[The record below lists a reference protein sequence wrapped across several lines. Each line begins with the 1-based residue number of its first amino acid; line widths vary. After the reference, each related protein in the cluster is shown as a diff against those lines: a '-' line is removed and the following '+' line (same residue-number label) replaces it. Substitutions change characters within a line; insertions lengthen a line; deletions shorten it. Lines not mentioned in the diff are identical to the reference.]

1 MLRRVLDAVTG
12 ARDLWLREGE
22 LRLGELR
29 ALRLEL
35 VLRLARGGVLSDRH
49 VPMEWVVGRLHVERS
64 VCAEVW
70 VQERLLR
77 GYAFRRV
84 KLEEPLQEINGLI
97 GARPQ
102 YC

>member
-1 MLRRVLDAVTG
+1 MRRVLDTVAS

-35 VLRLARGGVLSDRH
+35 VLRLARGGVLGNRH
-49 VPMEWVVGRLHVERS
+49 VPMEWVVGRLHVERG

-97 GARPQ
+97 GAQPQ